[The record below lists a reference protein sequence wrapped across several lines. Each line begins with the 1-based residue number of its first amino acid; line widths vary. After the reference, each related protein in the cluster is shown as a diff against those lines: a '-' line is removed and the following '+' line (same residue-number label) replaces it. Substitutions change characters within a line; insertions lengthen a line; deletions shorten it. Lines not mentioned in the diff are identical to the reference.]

1 MPVTGL
7 FIRKIHMSRPA
18 TRFADDSAALP
29 HSAKKMRVMRA
40 LLAITWPIAVLL
52 ILDATV
58 LGGRYRQ
65 TAWREAQTNVQMF
78 NYHFNY
84 HVNRMVQFAGPGR

>member
-1 MPVTGL
+1 
-7 FIRKIHMSRPA
+7 MSRPA
-18 TRFADDSAALP
+18 MRFVDDSAALP
-29 HSAKKMRVMRA
+29 ISAKKIRVMRA
-40 LLAITWPIAVLL
+40 LLIIAWPIAVLL

-65 TAWREAQTNVQMF
+65 TAWREAQTDAHML

-84 HVNRMVQFAGPGR
+84 HLNRMMQFAAAGR

>member
-1 MPVTGL
+1 V
-7 FIRKIHMSRPA
+7 SRPA
-18 TRFADDSAALP
+18 TRFVGDSAELP
-29 HSAKKMRVMRA
+29 RSAKKMRVTRA

-58 LGGRYRQ
+58 LNGRYRQ
-65 TAWREAQTNVQMF
+65 IAWREVQTNAHMF

-84 HVNRMVQFAGPGR
+84 HVNRLMQFAGPGR